1 MDSVRFTHIRYC
13 KKVLVTKGTP
23 SFIVTCYLL
32 SFQGTQ
38 AQSTKVALD
47 GEEVE
52 EDGDICTDRYQD
64 GDVSRENEHSCEA
77 MTTSMGQHG

>member
-32 SFQGTQ
+32 SFQGTR

-52 EDGDICTDRYQD
+52 EAGDIYSDRYQIE
-64 GDVSRENEHSCEA
+64 DVSQENENSCEA
-77 MTTSMGQHG
+77 MTTSLGQHG